1 MYRISNRFY
10 ATQDEAKPALAELG
24 EKLNT
29 IGAYET
35 DVPLTKDALIVYLNE
50 VSAAAVAATP
60 TPNTRPLPEV
70 VLPSPSASPHH
81 ARALHNIDVED
92 EIERASFA
100 DAVRL
105 AEHANA
111 RVGWHL
117 KLIKDEGAKRAA
129 SDML

>member
-1 MYRISNRFY
+1 MRMYRISNRFY

-35 DVPLTKDALIVYLNE
+35 DVPLTKDALIAYLNE
-50 VSAAAVAATP
+50 GSAA

-70 VLPSPSASPHH
+70 VMPSPSASPHH

-105 AEHANA
+105 AEHAND

-117 KLIKDEGAKRAA
+117 KLIRDEAAKRAA